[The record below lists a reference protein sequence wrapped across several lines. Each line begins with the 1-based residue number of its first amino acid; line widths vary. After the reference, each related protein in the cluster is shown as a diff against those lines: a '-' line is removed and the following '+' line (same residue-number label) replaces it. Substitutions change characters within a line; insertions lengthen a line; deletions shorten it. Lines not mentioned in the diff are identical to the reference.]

1 MIKKYRKK
9 FILIAMCSV
18 AAVLVL
24 ILGAINL
31 FNYVETTKRS
41 NRILDLL
48 CENGGEFPSIFIPE
62 NTISGNGITN
72 ETPFEA
78 RYFTAVID
86 EKDKLYALNMQ
97 KVAAITP
104 FEARQYIAKA
114 KNSNKTS
121 GRINDYKYRIIKND
135 NRYLYV
141 FLDCSKDFYV
151 VGRFLVL
158 SALMSIIGLIG
169 VFLLLLF
176 LSSVALKPIEKN
188 YEKQKAFITNA
199 SHDIKTPLTII
210 NAETDLLNLDYGE
223 NEYTDEIKKQIKKL
237 SSLTDKLVFLSK
249 AEEIGNYQLTPLDVS
264 SLIKNV
270 AEDYKNSA
278 KAKNVNFFVNLS
290 DNIYIYGNK
299 ELLTQAFS
307 LLFDNVL
314 KYTPENG
321 KTTVALTK
329 NGKQC
334 RILFT
339 NDAENITIGNH
350 DEFFER
356 FYRGDKSRNS
366 EKGGNGIGL
375 SVVKAITDIH
385 KGKISAFSTQENLIC
400 FSMCLPLV
408 S

>member
-48 CENGGEFPSIFIPE
+48 CENGGEFPSVFIPE
-62 NTISGNGITN
+62 NSISGGGITD

-86 EKDKLYALNMQ
+86 EKDKLHALNMQ

-104 FEARQYIAKA
+104 FEARQYIEEAKS
-114 KNSNKTS
+114 SNKTS
-121 GRINDYKYRIIKND
+121 GRIADYKYRIIKND
-135 NRYLYV
+135 DRYLYV
-141 FLDCSKDFYV
+141 FLDCSKDFYTS
-151 VGRFLVL
+151 GRFLVL
-158 SALMSIIGLIG
+158 SVSIGVIGLIG

-237 SSLTDKLVFLSK
+237 VSLTDKLVFLSK

-264 SLIKNV
+264 SLIKEV
-270 AEDYKNSA
+270 SEDYKNLA
-278 KAKNVNFFVNLS
+278 KAKNVDFSVKLS
-290 DNIYIYGNK
+290 DDIYIYGNK
-299 ELLTQAFS
+299 ELLTQAFC
-307 LLFDNVL
+307 LLFDNAL

-321 KTTVALTK
+321 KATATLSK
-329 NGKQC
+329 SGKQC

-339 NDAENITIGNH
+339 NDAENIKIGNH

-385 KGKISAFSTQENLIC
+385 KGKISAFATQENLIC
-400 FSMCLPLV
+400 FSVCLPLV